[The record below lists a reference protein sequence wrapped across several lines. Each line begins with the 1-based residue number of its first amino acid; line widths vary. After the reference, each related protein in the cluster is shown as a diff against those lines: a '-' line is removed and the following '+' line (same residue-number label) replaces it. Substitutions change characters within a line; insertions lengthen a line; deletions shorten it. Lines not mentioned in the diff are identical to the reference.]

1 MVSTQVF
8 NVDEETYRRVH
19 CWESTEVLEEENQK
33 EFLKEL
39 WEHAESRGIPTTGEH
54 CQHQYEASREAL
66 QFDCCGRFYAGFLT
80 VMYIDW
86 SYGQVFTY
94 QMFHRNS

>member
-1 MVSTQVF
+1 MLFNMLSTQVF

-19 CWESTEVLEEENQK
+19 CWESTEVLEEENQ
-33 EFLKEL
+33 LKEL

-54 CQHQYEASREAL
+54 CQC
-66 QFDCCGRFYAGFLT
+66 QFDRCGRFYAGFLT

>member
-1 MVSTQVF
+1 MSFNLVSTQVF

-19 CWESTEVLEEENQK
+19 CWESTEVLEEENQ
-33 EFLKEL
+33 LKEL

-54 CQHQYEASREAL
+54 CQH